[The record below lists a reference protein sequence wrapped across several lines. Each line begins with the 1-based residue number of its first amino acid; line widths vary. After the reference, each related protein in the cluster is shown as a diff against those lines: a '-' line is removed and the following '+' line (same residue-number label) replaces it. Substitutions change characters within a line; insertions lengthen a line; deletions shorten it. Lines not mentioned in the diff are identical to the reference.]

1 MKLIKKILYFII
13 GILMVSCVGIL
24 ICALNPTLTGELA
37 EQVQRLQ
44 GEPGGQG
51 GEEAPPGV
59 RPGEGNGGYQAP
71 ENMPQDVPESVGGL
85 VGNRPVTGQEE
96 EISQEEA
103 DNLGSILA
111 PGETGAGNSFSE
123 EYYPYYAMLDE
134 TLKQVYS
141 QVYANTLHLNTS
153 FTPVVA
159 ITAGQAKNVVEA
171 VYNDHPELFWLD
183 AEFSCKYL
191 KTGICVEISL
201 EYNEAADNL
210 EAAQSSFLA
219 SAEKILSGARELS
232 DPYEKEKYVH
242 DALLQI
248 ADYDMSAGMNQ
259 SAYSALVR
267 GKSVCAGYSK
277 AFQYLLQQLGIP
289 CYFCTGYAGGDH
301 AWNIVKL
308 GSTFRNVDVTWDDTE
323 PATYDYYNKS
333 DEAFAA
339 THARTDLSVWLPA
352 CVESPAEG
360 DGTTEGTGSIV
371 DDHINP
377 NPQKPMEWQEGEE
390 PEEEEPEISEEE
402 KRRENLEKA
411 GIREEDVL
419 DTLEEYYEDCEKQLK
434 QAGTGDILF
443 TNVIPESLWPSVER
457 AYSTGS
463 HEKGYVEEALKELD
477 VDHFVIQLQVQRL
490 GGGYYNLFHSIL
502 TY

>member
-1 MKLIKKILYFII
+1 M
-13 GILMVSCVGIL
+13 
-24 ICALNPTLTGELA
+24 
-37 EQVQRLQ
+37 
-44 GEPGGQG
+44 
-51 GEEAPPGV
+51 
-59 RPGEGNGGYQAP
+59 
-71 ENMPQDVPESVGGL
+71 
-85 VGNRPVTGQEE
+85 
-96 EISQEEA
+96 
-103 DNLGSILA
+103 
-111 PGETGAGNSFSE
+111 
-123 EYYPYYAMLDE
+123 
-134 TLKQVYS
+134 
-141 QVYANTLHLNTS
+141 
-153 FTPVVA
+153 
-159 ITAGQAKNVVEA
+159 
-171 VYNDHPELFWLD
+171 
-183 AEFSCKYL
+183 
-191 KTGICVEISL
+191 

-377 NPQKPMEWQEGEE
+377 NPQKPMEWQESEE

>member
-44 GEPGGQG
+44 GGPGGQG
-51 GEEAPPGV
+51 DEEAPPGV
-59 RPGEGNGGYQAP
+59 RPGEGNGGYQPP
-71 ENMPQDVPESVGGL
+71 ENMPQDVPENVGSL
-85 VGNRPVTGQEE
+85 VGNRPVAGQEE

-191 KTGICVEISL
+191 KTGICVEITL

-219 SAEKILSGARELS
+219 CAEKILSGARELS

-377 NPQKPMEWQEGEE
+377 NPQKPMEWQESEE

-443 TNVIPESLWPSVER
+443 TNVIPESHWPSVER

-477 VDHFVIQLQVQRL
+477 VDHFLIQLQVQRL

>member
-44 GEPGGQG
+44 GGPGGQG
-51 GEEAPPGV
+51 DEEAPPGV
-59 RPGEGNGGYQAP
+59 RPGEGNGGYQPP
-71 ENMPQDVPESVGGL
+71 ENMPQDVPENVGSL

-191 KTGICVEISL
+191 KTGICVEITL

-219 SAEKILSGARELS
+219 CAEKILSGARELS

-377 NPQKPMEWQEGEE
+377 NPQKPMEWQESEE

-463 HEKGYVEEALKELD
+463 HEKGYV
-477 VDHFVIQLQVQRL
+477 
-490 GGGYYNLFHSIL
+490 
-502 TY
+502 

>member
-1 MKLIKKILYFII
+1 MKLIKKILYFVIA
-13 GILMVSCVGIL
+13 ILIASSVGIL
-24 ICALNPTLTGELA
+24 ICALNPTLTEELA
-37 EQVQRLQ
+37 EQVQRMQ
-44 GEPGGQG
+44 GEPGQQ
-51 GEEAPPGV
+51 EVPPGV
-59 RPGEGNGGYQAP
+59 QPGEGNGGYQVP
-71 ENMPQDVPESVGGL
+71 DNRQQDVPESVGGL
-85 VGNRPVTGQEE
+85 VGNRPVTGQEQ

-111 PGETGAGNSFSE
+111 PGETGDGSSFSE
-123 EYYPYYAMLDE
+123 EYYPYYAMLDD
-134 TLKQVYS
+134 TLKQVYR
-141 QVYANTLHLNTS
+141 QVYANALHLNAS
-153 FTPVVA
+153 FTPVAA

-191 KTGICVEISL
+191 RTGICVEITL
-201 EYNEAADNL
+201 EYNEAIDNL
-210 EAAQSSFLA
+210 EAAQNSFA
-219 SAEKILSGARELS
+219 ACAEQILSGARELS

-242 DALLQI
+242 DALVQSVE
-248 ADYDMSAGMNQ
+248 YDMSARMNQ

-333 DEAFAA
+333 DDAFAA
-339 THARTDLSVWLPA
+339 THARTDLAVWLPA
-352 CVESPAEG
+352 CVESSEDG
-360 DGTTEGTGSIV
+360 DGTLGGTGSIV

-377 NPQKPMEWQEGEE
+377 DPQKPLEWQEREE

-402 KRRENLEKA
+402 RRRENLEKA
-411 GIREEDVL
+411 GITEEDVL

-443 TNVIPESLWPSVER
+443 TNVIPEALWPAVER
-457 AYSTGS
+457 AYSTGD
-463 HEKGYVEEALKELD
+463 HEKGYVEEALKELNAEN
-477 VDHFVIQLQVQRL
+477 FVIQLQVQRL